1 MASVKEISEWIVN
14 KMTMEVKAGLR
25 LIQCKECDKFNIGIQ
40 IYEQFDWQT
49 IFKAIGFDKTAGEIL
64 VSEEALMR
72 IIQMVNPAQ
81 KPRKIRLVSDEDLR
95 K

>member
-1 MASVKEISEWIVN
+1 MDLKVGINLTA
-14 KMTMEVKAGLR
+14 
-25 LIQCKECDKFNIGIQ
+25 CKDCDKFNMAIQ
-40 IYEQFDWQT
+40 IYDQFDWRT
-49 IFKAIGFDKTAGEIL
+49 IFKAIGYDKTAGEIL